1 MELCM
6 ELYMEYM
13 ELYELKDQWW
23 LLKSSE
29 MKPLLKNSQCRSAN
43 TSSSVAARVPTQINE
58 SGGTCQ
64 VLGTHCGLQLEFAY
78 TLW

>member
-1 MELCM
+1 MVA
-6 ELYMEYM
+6 
-13 ELYELKDQWW
+13 LKIIRN
-23 LLKSSE
+23 E
-29 MKPLLKNSQCRSAN
+29 PFAGIPIAN